1 MSQAVRPH
9 ARRVDGVTT
18 SCARLDVARLVG
30 MLAQSLHEEALATI
44 ERLQAMHSDLKQLFE
59 KSYGYVVFPSL
70 GRASVLLGVTFGRG
84 VVFEQ
89 GVPIGLASISELTI
103 GVQVGG
109 QSFSELLFFP
119 TRESLDKL
127 KRGQTAFTANASAVI
142 VKAAASGTS
151 DFRGVIAKAYSQ
163 GGMLLELSLGGRHL
177 IFSREP
183 TLAQLSADKQR
194 SKPDQRELR
203 EAGHE
208 ASANPG
214 NDGHGAEHASQ
225 QDEAHGDDQAA
236 HGDDQEAL
244 GAEDQSSAAQQGISA
259 LASAGRDAID
269 KSRATVEEQGE
280 GVADAAQAQAT
291 PSRGRKFLR
300 AVERILP
307 KRLKPRLGPAA
318 ASLALA
324 TSKVGDKIGGR
335 VGKALAP
342 LKKLEKEQEVS
353 RTLHPEAR
361 AALASMLD
369 KDETLRER
377 LERAAGYAI
386 FPSVGKAS
394 AVLGATYGRGEVF
407 ERGRLIGYAALVQ
420 LTIGV
425 QVGGDTFSEL
435 VIFDKPEAL
444 KRFKES
450 KVAFAANA
458 AAVIVKAGGAVTRDA
473 PAGADV
479 FVMTDGGL
487 LLEMALGGQKFVYR
501 KAALTRGKTLDLE
514 RPSA

>member
-1 MSQAVRPH
+1 
-9 ARRVDGVTT
+9 
-18 SCARLDVARLVG
+18 
-30 MLAQSLHEEALATI
+30 MLAQALLEEAVATV
-44 ERLQAMHSDLKQLFE
+44 ERLQASHADLKPLFE

-70 GRASVLLGVTFGRG
+70 GRASVVLGVTFGRG

-89 GVPIGLASISELTI
+89 GVPIGIASISELTV

-109 QSFSELLFFP
+109 QTFSELLFFP

-127 KRGQTAFTANASAVI
+127 KRGQTTFTANASAVI

-151 DFRGVIAKAYSQ
+151 DFSGVIAKAYSH
-163 GGMLLELSLGGRHL
+163 GGMLLELSLGGQNL
-177 IFSREP
+177 TFSREP
-183 TLAQLSADKQR
+183 TLGQLSADKQR
-194 SKPDQRELR
+194 SKPERREVR
-203 EAGHE
+203 ESAQQERAASGSEGAEAVHE
-208 ASANPG
+208 DSANVVRAG
-214 NDGHGAEHASQ
+214 LHAV
-225 QDEAHGDDQAA
+225 E
-236 HGDDQEAL
+236 
-244 GAEDQSSAAQQGISA
+244 SAS
-259 LASAGRDAID
+259 RDAVD
-269 KSRATVEEQGE
+269 RSRAMIEEQGE
-280 GVADAAQAQAT
+280 RVTEAAQGS
-291 PSRGRKFLR
+291 PSRARKLLR
-300 AVERILP
+300 RVQRLLP
-307 KRLKPRLGPAA
+307 SSLKLRLAPKAA
-318 ASLALA
+318 RLALA
-324 TSKVGDKIGGR
+324 TSRVGSRIGGK

-342 LKKLEKEQEVS
+342 LAKLEQEQEVS

-407 ERGRLIGYAALVQ
+407 ERGRLIGYAALIQ

-425 QVGGDTFSEL
+425 QAGGDTFSEL

-444 KRFKES
+444 ERFKES

-458 AAVIVKAGGAVTRDA
+458 AAVIVKAGGAVTRDS
-473 PAGADV
+473 PPGADV
-479 FVMTDGGL
+479 YVMTDGGL

-501 KAALTRGKTLDLE
+501 KAALTRGKTMELE
-514 RPSA
+514 PASA